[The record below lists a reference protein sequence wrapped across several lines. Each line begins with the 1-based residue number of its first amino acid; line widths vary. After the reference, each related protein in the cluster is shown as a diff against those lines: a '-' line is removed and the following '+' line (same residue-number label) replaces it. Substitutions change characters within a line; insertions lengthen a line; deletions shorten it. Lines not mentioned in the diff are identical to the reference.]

1 MTAKGEGHKKYHWYK
16 HLGLGFSAPD
26 TLPDHETITL
36 NHSIQCILWNCVYEN
51 RETIVKFHKLPQCRA
66 CWIPPIQSSFKSRFD
81 KVLKHFKHCTNSRV
95 FICRSNCMQ
104 AFYPTVPQKNSLP
117 FPSLVL
123 WRSGNPLFKNSVN
136 FDVKK
141 LKFFFSHKEKTN

>member
-1 MTAKGEGHKKYHWYK
+1 MWPTYAINSVDNTKHK

-66 CWIPPIQSSFKSRFD
+66 CWIPPTQSSFKSHFD
-81 KVLKHFKHCTNSRV
+81 KALKHFKHCTNSLV

-104 AFYPTVPQKNSLP
+104 AFLSNCASKKFPAISLP
-117 FPSLVL
+117 GLLKVRKPTFQKFSQFWCKKNHFFPI
-123 WRSGNPLFKNSVN
+123 
-136 FDVKK
+136 
-141 LKFFFSHKEKTN
+141 